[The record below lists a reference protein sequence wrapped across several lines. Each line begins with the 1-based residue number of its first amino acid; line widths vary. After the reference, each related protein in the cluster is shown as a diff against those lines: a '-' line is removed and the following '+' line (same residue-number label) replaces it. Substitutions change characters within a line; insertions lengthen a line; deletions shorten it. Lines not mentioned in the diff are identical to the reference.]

1 MGRLRYRLTLF
12 ETSAATGQN
21 VEQAVECLLGKVMQR
36 IESTVDKTLLQPGA
50 RGTINTDDSNPE
62 SNCSC

>member
-1 MGRLRYRLTLF
+1 MTLF

-50 RGTINTDDSNPE
+50 RGLTNVDASNQE

>member
-1 MGRLRYRLTLF
+1 MF

-21 VEQAVECLLGKVMQR
+21 VEQAVECLLGKVMHR
-36 IESTVDKTLLQPGA
+36 IESTVDKTLLQPGGK
-50 RGTINTDDSNPE
+50 GTINPDESNAE